1 MLLNFNISYK
11 LWENYPTNPH
21 KRKRVKK
28 EGHYERIS
36 QIDHEQ
42 INAM

>member
-1 MLLNFNISYK
+1 MLQNFNISYK

-21 KRKRVKK
+21 KRKTSK